1 MNIKEQHKRPTLS
14 EVMAYENELVIGS
27 FMKSFDV
34 PESEARDIFDQLKR
48 MLWLGNEMEFD
59 GLHEQGKA
67 FSIDRSLLI
76 LDEMWH
82 TFILCTRDYEQFC
95 REIFGCYI
103 HHDPQVQ
110 SEADKSA
117 RRASFADLSE
127 AQIIARIA
135 DEKRWQYTYVFKK
148 LGKDIF
154 IKWYTGFHEK
164 YTPQYLLELRQNKLS
179 PAISPAS

>member
-1 MNIKEQHKRPTLS
+1 MNRKEQLKRPTLG
-14 EVMAYENELVIGS
+14 EVMAYQNELVIGS
-27 FMKSFDV
+27 FMKSFDI
-34 PESEARDIFDQLKR
+34 PESETRDIFDQLKR

-82 TFILCTRDYEQFC
+82 TFILCTRDYQQFC
-95 REIFGCYI
+95 METFGNFI

-110 SEADKSA
+110 SEADKST
-117 RRASFADLSE
+117 RQASFEGLTD

-154 IKWYTGFHEK
+154 IKWYTEFHEK
-164 YTPQYLLELRQNKLS
+164 YTPQHLLALRQKKMMPPLQQ
-179 PAISPAS
+179 AS